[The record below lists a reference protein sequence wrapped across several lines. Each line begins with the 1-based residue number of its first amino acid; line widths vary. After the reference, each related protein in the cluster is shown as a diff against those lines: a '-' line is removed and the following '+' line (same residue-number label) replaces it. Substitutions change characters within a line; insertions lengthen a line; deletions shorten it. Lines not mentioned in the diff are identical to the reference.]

1 MIDIPFLK
9 YWQKIPTQ
17 TFYIL
22 PHLEGPLHCTT
33 WLMTIT
39 NRLLE
44 RNSEVRTYISLAKI
58 PILKLPRF
66 FPHCLGDDKNGNF
79 KIGIVSTEQCRSY
92 IFLPLGQC
100 FEN

>member
-22 PHLEGPLHCTT
+22 PHQEGPLHCTT

-79 KIGIVSTEQCRSY
+79 KIGIVRLNSAVLIFSY
-92 IFLPLGQC
+92 L
-100 FEN
+100 